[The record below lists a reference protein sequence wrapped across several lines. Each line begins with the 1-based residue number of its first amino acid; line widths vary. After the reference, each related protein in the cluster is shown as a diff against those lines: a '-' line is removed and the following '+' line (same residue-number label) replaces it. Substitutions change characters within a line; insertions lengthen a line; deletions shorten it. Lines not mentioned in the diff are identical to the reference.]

1 MSAEADPR
9 TGVLLIDVGNTA
21 LKWTLSPPA
30 AAVAGDVDVILH
42 AGLPPF
48 EARLRAA
55 ASRLPAATRAVGC
68 SVAGAEVNAAVDA
81 VLRERGIEV
90 EWLQSQPR
98 YAGRIVLVNGYRTP
112 TQLGA
117 DRWHGLLGA
126 ASLLGLQSFVLIAAG
141 TATTIDCVEVQD
153 GSARFVGGCIA
164 PGVRL
169 MLDAL
174 ARRTAGL
181 PLADGAAVDFPDN
194 TDDAIMTGVI
204 DSQAGLSLR
213 LVARFAQRIG
223 AAPRVLVSGG
233 DAEALAARLQAG
245 GLAVTIAH
253 NLVLAGLALR
263 ARSPG
268 NADR

>member
-1 MSAEADPR
+1 MAAEAGNR
-9 TGVLLIDVGNTA
+9 AGVLLIDVGNTA
-21 LKWTLSPPA
+21 LKWAFSPPA
-30 AAVAGDVDVILH
+30 TAVVGEVDVILH
-42 AGLPPF
+42 ADLPQF

-55 ASRLPAATRAVGC
+55 ASRLPKATRAVGC
-68 SVAGAEVNAAVDA
+68 SVAAAELNAMVDA
-81 VLRERGIEV
+81 VLRERGITV
-90 EWLQSQPR
+90 EWLRSQPR
-98 YAGRIVLVNGYRTP
+98 YAGRIALINGYRTP

-126 ASLLGLQSFVLIAAG
+126 ASLLGPRSFVLIAAG
-141 TATTIDCVEVQD
+141 TATTIDCVEAND
-153 GSARFVGGCIA
+153 GGARFVGGCIA

-181 PLADGAAVDFPDN
+181 PFADGAAVEFPDN

-204 DSQAGLSLR
+204 DSQAGLAIR
-213 LVARFAQRIG
+213 IVARFAQRIG
-223 AAPRVLVSGG
+223 AAPSVLISGG
-233 DAEALAARLQAG
+233 DAEPLAERLRGG

-263 ARSPG
+263 ASTPG
-268 NADR
+268 TTDR